1 MGEYYQ
7 WFNVD
12 KCEWLDAEP
21 FDTGAKIVSNIDV
34 GNEYTDAV
42 CTLLNGDWRGDRLVY
57 LGDYRHLD
65 GEANPALAKL
75 EADCGHR
82 EYCAYDEAED
92 IYADVAGRFAVAR
105 GKTHYDADSDWPRQI
120 PFEGPMDQGIIH
132 FRYVINDTKKQFYDR
147 SRTPVNYLVAR
158 RDGMLVGGITRLDF
172 LPVFLGAGKQGWGE
186 AYLTD
191 GLDGENPDGMWL
203 GDEVRVSHNP
213 PSGEYEDISTKFHV
227 FYKPLINEPD
237 EQILP
242 ILESPAFKDAI
253 EKDDS
258 ADGSVRLLE
267 LMRQILDGA

>member
-12 KCEWLDAEP
+12 KREQLGIEP
-21 FDTGAKIVSNIDV
+21 FDTGPKIVSNVDA

-42 CTLLNGDWRGDRLVY
+42 CTLLNGDWQGDRLVY

-65 GEANPALAKL
+65 GETNPVLAKL

-82 EYCAYDEAED
+82 EYHAFDEAED

-105 GKTHYDADSDWPRQI
+105 GKTHYDCDYDGLRQI
-120 PFEGPMDQGIIH
+120 PFEGSMDQEIIH
-132 FRYVINDTKKQFYDR
+132 FRYVIDDTKKQFYDR
-147 SRTPVNYLVAR
+147 GRTPVNYLVKR
-158 RDGMLVGGITRLDF
+158 RDEVLVGGITRLDF
-172 LPVFLGAGKQGWGE
+172 LAVFLSAGEQEWGE

-191 GLDGENPDGMWL
+191 GLDGEKPDGMWL
-203 GDEVRVSHNP
+203 GDEVRVSHTP
-213 PSGEYEDISTKFHV
+213 PSGGYEDISAKYHV

-237 EQILP
+237 EQIIP
-242 ILESPAFKDAI
+242 ILESLAFKDAI
-253 EKDDS
+253 EKGDS
-258 ADGSVRLLE
+258 ADMLVRPLE